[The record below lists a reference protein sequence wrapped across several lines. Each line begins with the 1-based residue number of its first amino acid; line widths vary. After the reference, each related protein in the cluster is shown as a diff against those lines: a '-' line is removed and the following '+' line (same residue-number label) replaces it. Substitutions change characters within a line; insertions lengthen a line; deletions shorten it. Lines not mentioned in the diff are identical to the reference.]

1 MFLRGYNKKF
11 TFNLLAYILHLTPS
25 YKPAW
30 IYGGPTLSVS
40 QLAEAQARLGARVDV
55 LTTTANGPEE
65 LPVAASLP
73 QSVAGVSVRYYPR
86 WTGDHSHFSPALLA
100 QLWRSARS
108 YEVVHIHSWW
118 NLVAMPAVLV
128 CWLRGVRPVLSPRGM
143 LSHYGR
149 ASSKAKLKAAFH
161 QLLGRWLLRK
171 TVLHATSGQE
181 AREALALLPGW
192 PYFIAPNLIGLPDS
206 PSVAAATSGP
216 LRLVFLSR
224 IHPKKGLDLLFPAL
238 AALPFPWELTLVGAG
253 EPDYEVE
260 LKTLAIELGIADRL
274 HWLGWMEGPAKYES
288 LAQADLMVL
297 PSRNENFANVV
308 LESLAVGVPVL
319 LTDQVGLSEYVAEKG
334 LGWVCAPT
342 ARALEAALKTAYT
355 QREKYQKNRAAIAQ
369 TVRADFAPDRVA
381 QQYLEAYA
389 QCAHAPA

>member
-1 MFLRGYNKKF
+1 M
-11 TFNLLAYILHLTPS
+11 YILHLTPS

-40 QLAEAQARLGARVDV
+40 QLAEAQARLGARVEV

-65 LPVAASLP
+65 LAIAAGLP
-73 QSVAGVSVRYYPR
+73 QWVAGVSVRYYPR
-86 WTGDHSHFSPALLA
+86 WTGDHSHFSPTLLA
-100 QLWRSARS
+100 QLWRSVRS

-118 NLVAMPAVLV
+118 NLVAMPAVLF
-128 CWLRGVRPVLSPRGM
+128 CWLRGVKPVLSPRGM

-149 ASSKAKLKAAFH
+149 ASSKAKLKAVFH
-161 QLLGRWLLRK
+161 QLLGRRLLRK

-238 AALPFPWELTLVGAG
+238 AALPFSWELTLVGAG
-253 EPDYEVE
+253 ELDYEAE
-260 LKTLAIELGIADRL
+260 LKNRAIELGIADRL
-274 HWLGWMEGPAKYES
+274 HWLGWMEGPAKYEN

-342 ARALEAALKTAYT
+342 VEALKEQL
-355 QREKYQKNRAAIAQ
+355 QRIHESRPALAAIRAKAPEC
-369 TVRADFAPDRVA
+369 VRTDFSPESVA
-381 QQYLEAYA
+381 RQYLLAYQSLA
-389 QCAHAPA
+389 KP

>member
-1 MFLRGYNKKF
+1 MKSN
-11 TFNLLAYILHLTPS
+11 IIHVVPS
-25 YKPAW
+25 YFPSE
-30 IYGGPTLSVS
+30 IYGGPIVSVS
-40 QLAEAQARLGARVDV
+40 KLCEAQFSLCKNITV
-55 LTTTANGPEE
+55 LTTTANGKTE
-65 LPVAASLP
+65 LPVAIGKAYEIRDIK
-73 QSVAGVSVRYYPR
+73 VYYFKRY
-86 WTGDHSHFSPALLA
+86 TKDHSHFSPSLLFYLWKIARKA
-100 QLWRSARS
+100 Q
-108 YEVVHIHSWW
+108 YVHIHSWW

-128 CWLRGVRPVLSPRGM
+128 CWLRGVKPVLSPRGM

-149 ASSKAKLKAAFH
+149 ESSKAKLKAAFH

-181 AREALALLPGW
+181 AREALALLPDW

-253 EPDYEVE
+253 EPDYEAE
-260 LKTLAIELGIADRL
+260 LKNRAIELGIADRL

-342 ARALEAALKTAYT
+342 VEALKEQL
-355 QREKYQKNRAAIAQ
+355 QRIQESRPALAAIRTKAPEC
-369 TVRADFAPDRVA
+369 VRADFSPESVA
-381 QQYLEAYA
+381 RQYLLAYQSLA
-389 QCAHAPA
+389 KP